1 VRRHLPRVGGL
12 LLAATALSTTVQAH
26 EPGLIRVDVDV
37 AASGNVRVHVPI
49 DPVVVW
55 RAIELDAGRVPTA
68 APSMDVLHHDRARL
82 ERAVR
87 DGVALRAG
95 AVLVTLAVVGSDWH
109 DAGGMT
115 AARIGAPVL
124 VTLDGQLPAGTRT
137 ITWQYDA
144 PATAYPLRVLQPGR
158 DEPRVTWVTPGRPSE
173 ALLIEPPALAR
184 VVRLYVWLGV
194 IHIVPRGLDH
204 ILFVLSLCL
213 LSPRWRPLLAQ
224 VSAFTA
230 AHTLTLAASALG
242 WISWP
247 GRWVEPLIAASIA
260 WVAIKNLRA
269 STLSRT
275 RLAVVF
281 AFGLLHGAGF
291 AGVLGELGLPVGARL
306 LALLSFNAG
315 VEIGQLLVITVALA
329 GMHAVLRWPGR
340 YRGGVVV
347 PASIAIALVGAYW
360 AVERVV
366 AAALG

>member
-1 VRRHLPRVGGL
+1 VKRHLSRIGGL
-12 LLAATALSTTVQAH
+12 LLAATVLSTTVRAH

-37 AASGNVRVHVPI
+37 AASGNVRVRVPI

-55 RAIELDAGRVPTA
+55 RAIELDAGRTPTA
-68 APSMDVLHHDRARL
+68 APSMDVLHRDRARL

-95 AVLVTLAVVGSDWH
+95 TVLVTLAVVGSDWQ
-109 DAGGMT
+109 DVGRPGSPRAL
-115 AARIGAPVL
+115 APVL
-124 VTLDGQLPAGTRT
+124 VTLEGRLPSDTRA

-158 DEPRVTWVTPGRPSE
+158 EEPQVAWVTPGRPSE
-173 ALLIEPPALAR
+173 VLVLAAPG
-184 VVRLYVWLGV
+184 VGSVMRLYVWLGV
-194 IHIVPRGLDH
+194 VHIVPRGLDH

-213 LSPRWRPLLAQ
+213 MSPRWRPLLAQ

-230 AHTLTLAASALG
+230 AHTVTLAASALG

-260 WVAIKNLRA
+260 WVAIENLRA

-315 VEIGQLLVITVALA
+315 VEIGQLVVIAIALT
-329 GMHAVLRWPGR
+329 GTAVVMRWPGR
-340 YRGGVVV
+340 YRGWVVV
-347 PASIAIALVGAYW
+347 PASITIAIVGAYW
-360 AVERVV
+360 VVERVV
-366 AAALG
+366 AAASG